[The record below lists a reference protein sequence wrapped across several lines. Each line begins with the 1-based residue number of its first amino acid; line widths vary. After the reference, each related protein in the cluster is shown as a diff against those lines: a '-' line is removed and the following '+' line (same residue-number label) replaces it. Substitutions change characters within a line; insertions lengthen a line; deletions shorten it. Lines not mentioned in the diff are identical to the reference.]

1 MKKLLVS
8 YKIPYEGIKHL
19 EKDFEIIY
27 PSKPFFTKDEII
39 ARIDD
44 CDVLLSIFSMPVD
57 RDIILA
63 ARNLKLISNYGVG
76 YNNIDIN
83 AANERGIAVCNTPE
97 SVCNPTAELTLGL
110 ILSLSR
116 RIAEC
121 NHLLRTEEDFKWG
134 VMNNLGSGLRGK
146 TLGIIGMGK
155 IGIAVSKLAKAFGLK
170 VIYNKRNRFDKEQE
184 SSLDIE
190 YSSFNELL
198 SNSDIISLHT
208 PLNEETRYLIGL
220 KELNQMKS
228 SAFLINTA
236 RGPVVNEKDLVCA
249 LNNNIIKGAA
259 LDVFEDEPHINPGLK
274 LLNNV
279 IIVPHIGT
287 ASIDSR
293 IEMGKE
299 AGENIINFFNE
310 SPTNIVN

>member
-1 MKKLLVS
+1 MS

-155 IGIAVSKLAKAFGLK
+155 IGIAVSKLARAFGLK

>member
-27 PSKPFFTKDEII
+27 PSKTFFTKDEII

-83 AANERGIAVCNTPE
+83 AANERGIAVCNTPDA
-97 SVCNPTAELTLGL
+97 VCNPTAELTLGL

-184 SSLDIE
+184 SALDIE

-287 ASIDSR
+287 SSIESR

>member
-63 ARNLKLISNYGVG
+63 ARNLELISNYGVG

>member
-155 IGIAVSKLAKAFGLK
+155 IGIAVSKLARAFGLK

>member
-83 AANERGIAVCNTPE
+83 AANERGITVCNTPE